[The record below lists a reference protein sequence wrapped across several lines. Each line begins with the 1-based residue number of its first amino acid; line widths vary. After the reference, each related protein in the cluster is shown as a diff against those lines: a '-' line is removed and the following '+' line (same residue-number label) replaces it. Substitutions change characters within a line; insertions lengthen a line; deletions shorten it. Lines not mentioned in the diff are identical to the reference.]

1 MGKNERIIFE
11 VKKPLL
17 VHKVKVLIELI
28 DIIEKF
34 SGTQKE
40 RRTLIETLGV
50 LSTEIS
56 VDLTCFSGDLKETFS
71 EEFIK
76 EESEGIPDDFEDTAG
91 FFLPSLDEE

>member
-1 MGKNERIIFE
+1 MGKNDNILFE

-56 VDLTCFSGDLKETFS
+56 VSLTCFSVELINTFR
-71 EEFIK
+71 
-76 EESEGIPDDFEDTAG
+76 EESDDIPDDGVED
-91 FFLPSLDEE
+91 FPPLDEE